1 MTLAHLRQGSVQ
13 APEGSTVTRG
23 QAIAQCG
30 NSGNT
35 SEPHLHMQVQTHA
48 DFFHLQQQTFPI
60 LFQEVTRVRAG
71 RAENLTAADLRRND
85 QVVAAGE

>member
-1 MTLAHLRQGSVQ
+1 
-13 APEGSTVTRG
+13 
-23 QAIAQCG
+23 
-30 NSGNT
+30 
-35 SEPHLHMQVQTHA
+35 MQVQTHA